1 MAQLTNIT
9 TIEATLTLITGLRIG
24 AGDSEMH
31 IGGVDNTVVKHP
43 LTGAPYIP
51 GSSLKGKM
59 RSLLEWRSGA
69 VKEKPLGAKEYTSEI
84 DTSKQAEIKRVL
96 QLFGIG
102 GGDVQDNKEL
112 VADLGPT
119 RLSFWDCPLEKI
131 WEQEVRD
138 NNQLLTEVKSENVIN
153 RISGVAEH
161 PRNTERVPAGAKF
174 DFRLSLKQL
183 EGDTPSLLE
192 TVLQGLK
199 LIELDSLGG
208 SGSRGYG
215 KVQFF
220 ALKINGKDESE
231 KFKKVEAFPHLKQS

>member
-1 MAQLTNIT
+1 MHIS
-9 TIEATLTLITGLRIG
+9 TIEATLEVVTGLRIG

-43 LTGAPYIP
+43 LTNEPYIP

-69 VKEKPLGAKEYTSEI
+69 VKEAPLGAEDFSAAKTG
-84 DTSKQAEIKRVL
+84 QQPEIKRIL

-102 GGDVQDNKEL
+102 GGDAKNAEAL
-112 VADLGPT
+112 VRELGPT
-119 RLSFWDCPLEKI
+119 RLAFWDCPLEEK
-131 WEQEVRD
+131 WKNEVRD
-138 NNQLLTEVKSENVIN
+138 NNQLLTEVKSENLIN

-174 DFRLSLKQL
+174 VFRLSFKKLADDD
-183 EGDTPSLLE
+183 ETLLD

-199 LIELDSLGG
+199 LIEHDSLGG

-215 KVQFF
+215 KVKF
-220 ALKINGKDESE
+220 ADLRINGEDKAAE
-231 KFKKVEAFPHLKQS
+231 FAKVEAFPKQVA

>member
-1 MAQLTNIT
+1 MHIS
-9 TIEATLTLITGLRIG
+9 TIEATLEVVTGLRIG

-31 IGGVDNTVVKHP
+31 IGGVDNTVIKHP
-43 LTGAPYIP
+43 LTGSPYIP

-69 VKEKPLGAKEYTSEI
+69 VKEAPLAAKDYQTAAETHKP
-84 DTSKQAEIKRVL
+84 EIKRIL

-102 GGDVQDNKEL
+102 GGDANDAEAL
-112 VADLGPT
+112 VRELGPT
-119 RLSFWDCPLEKI
+119 RLAFWDCALNQDWEKD
-131 WEQEVRD
+131 VRD
-138 NNQLLTEVKSENVIN
+138 NNQLLTEVKSENIIN

-174 DFRLSLKQL
+174 VFRLSFKKLA
-183 EGDTPSLLE
+183 GDDETLLD

-199 LIELDSLGG
+199 LIEHDSLGG

-215 KVQFF
+215 KVKFVD
-220 ALKINGKDESE
+220 LKIDNEDWTE
-231 KFKKVEAFPHLKQS
+231 KFKAVEAFPKQA

>member
-1 MAQLTNIT
+1 MAQLNNI
-9 TIEATLTLITGLRIG
+9 IRIAATLELVTGLRIG

-31 IGGVDNTVVKHP
+31 IGGVDNTVIKHP

-69 VKEKPLGAKEYTSEI
+69 VKEKPLGAKEYTSET
-84 DTSKQAEIKRVL
+84 DTSRQTEIKHIL

-112 VADLGPT
+112 VAKLGPT
-119 RLSFWDCPLEKI
+119 RLSFWDCPLEKT

-153 RISGVAEH
+153 RISGVAQH

-174 DFRLSLKQL
+174 DFRLSLK
-183 EGDTPSLLE
+183 EIDGDDPSLLKI
-192 TVLQGLK
+192 VLQGLK

-215 KVQFF
+215 KVQF
-220 ALKINGKDESE
+220 LDLTINGKDESE
-231 KFKKVEAFPHLKQS
+231 QFAKVQAFPNLQKT